1 MEKED
6 RLLAQRR
13 IVTFDGD
20 RVRIVELS
28 NPTDT
33 SIISD
38 LLILFF
44 SLLSTLRPSRT
55 QRSEQLAPL
64 PTR

>member
-6 RLLAQRR
+6 RLLAQSR

-44 SLLSTLRPSRT
+44 FFAVDIASFSHVA
-55 QRSEQLAPL
+55 E
-64 PTR
+64 